1 MKFSSTRI
9 PRKVIPAFCARL
21 FARLLARHLAPL
33 LATLLATQSFGALA
47 DADNEVPSNND
58 AKIEEVLVLANHLPT
73 NANNIGSSISSIDTN
88 DFARQAHFDVSQLL
102 RTIPNMS
109 VNRAGSLGALTQ
121 VRIRGA
127 EANHTLVL
135 IDGVEVND
143 VGNGSEFNF
152 AHLAGADI
160 SRIEVLRGPQSARF
174 GADTIGGVIGIFTN
188 QAAEPGVKTHVNL
201 ESGSFKT
208 HYGSAGLSVAQ
219 PHGDNLWTG
228 QLNVSRMI
236 SDGYSASPLGNEND
250 GFEDSSARCSLG
262 YRWGDASLVKVTLSQ
277 TEIDAQG
284 DEQDFDFPSTATQG
298 LVIDA
303 DQNNAS
309 RQRFANLLLKTEYF
323 GWQQQLSM
331 SETKNRSRFFD
342 TGTLVSG
349 LNGERSKVDLQTSK
363 LVEVGDFT
371 HSLLIG
377 AQYEGREFENIYP
390 SISGADYAAKDRQ
403 QSLIGE
409 YVLQA
414 PSRSIA
420 LSFRADDN
428 QRFNNATTARVTF
441 SQNLPQNLRL
451 HSSWGQGIAN
461 PTFFELFGFTP
472 NSFTGN
478 PNLQPEEST
487 SWDLGLSGSLLSERV
502 GFDLTYFSADLTNEI
517 ETVFDMATFTSSP
530 ANQSGNSQRH
540 GWEMSM
546 DAAIN
551 EQLSVTAHWNFLHSR
566 DPDARVEV
574 RRPEKSGS
582 VSLHYASS
590 NDQGRVS
597 LQVLHNGK
605 NQDSEFIFST
615 TQDRVTLASYTLVN
629 LTASYDLKPNITL
642 YLRGENLLD
651 DDYQEVFGYQAPG
664 VGVYAGLKARF

>member
-1 MKFSSTRI
+1 MTNLTKTITGFCGFLFSTI
-9 PRKVIPAFCARL
+9 AFSAY
-21 FARLLARHLAPL
+21 AQHTNSS
-33 LATLLATQSFGALA
+33 ATV
-47 DADNEVPSNND
+47 EV
-58 AKIEEVLVLANHLPT
+58 IEEVLVLANHLPSNVKT
-73 NANNIGSSISSIDTN
+73 VGSSVSAIN
-88 DFARQAHFDVSQLL
+88 VGDFARQANFDVSQLL

-109 VNRAGSLGALTQ
+109 VNRAGPLGALTQ

-143 VGNGSEFNF
+143 VSNGSEFNF

-188 QAAEPGVKTHVNL
+188 QAKEPGVKTHVSL
-201 ESGSFKT
+201 ESGSFQT
-208 HYGSAGLSVAQ
+208 HYGSAGVSVAQ
-219 PHGDNLWTG
+219 SQGENLWAG

-236 SDGYSASPLGNEND
+236 SNGYSASAFGNEKD
-250 GFEDSSARCSLG
+250 GFEDSSVRGSLS
-262 YRWGDASLVKVTLSQ
+262 YQWGDASLFKVTLNQS
-277 TEIDAQG
+277 EIDAQG

-303 DQNNAS
+303 EQNNAS
-309 RQRFANLLLKTEYF
+309 KQRFANFLLQTEYF
-323 GWQQQLSM
+323 GWQQKLSI
-331 SETKNRSRFFD
+331 SENSNRSRFLD
-342 TGTLVSG
+342 TGTLISG
-349 LNGERSKVDLQTSK
+349 LNGERTKVDLQNSK
-363 LVEVGDFT
+363 IVQAGDLS
-371 HSLLIG
+371 HSWLIG
-377 AQYEGREFENIYP
+377 VQHEGREFENIYP
-390 SISGADYAAKDRQ
+390 TIGGANYAAKDRQ
-403 QSLIGE
+403 LGLVGD
-409 YVLQA
+409 YVLQT
-414 PSRSIA
+414 PNRSVA
-420 LSFRADDN
+420 LSVRNDNN
-428 QRFNNATTARVTF
+428 QRFDNATTVRVTL

-487 SWDLGLSGSLLSERV
+487 SWDLGLSGSLLDDQIS
-502 GFDLTYFSADLTNEI
+502 FDLTYFSADLTDEI
-517 ETVFDMATFTSSP
+517 ETVFDMTTFTSSP
-530 ANQSGNSQRH
+530 VNQTGSSQRH
-540 GWEMSM
+540 GWEMSL
-546 DAAIN
+546 DTAIG
-551 EQLSVTAHWNFLHSR
+551 EQLSLSAHWNFLHSR

-582 VSLHYASS
+582 ISLHYASS
-590 NDQGRVS
+590 NDLSRVS

-615 TQDRVTLASYTLVN
+615 AEDRVTLNSYTLVN
-629 LTASYDLKPNITL
+629 LTASYQLKPNVTL

-651 DDYQEVFGYQAPG
+651 DDYQQVFGYQAPG

>member
-1 MKFSSTRI
+1 MKFSSTRFS
-9 PRKVIPAFCARL
+9 RKSIPAFCAT
-21 FARLLARHLAPL
+21 LLS
-33 LATLLATQSFGALA
+33 TLLATQSFGALA
-47 DADNEVPSNND
+47 DAENEVPSSND

-73 NANNIGSSISSIDTN
+73 DANNIGSSISSIDTN
-88 DFARQAHFDVSQLL
+88 DFARQANFDVSQLL
-102 RTIPNMS
+102 RTVPNMS
-109 VNRAGSLGALTQ
+109 VNRAGPLGALTQ

-135 IDGVEVND
+135 IDGIEVND

-208 HYGSAGLSVAQ
+208 HYGSAGVSVAQ
-219 PHGDNLWTG
+219 PHGKNLWTG

-250 GFEDSSARCSLG
+250 GFEDSSARGSVG
-262 YRWGDASLVKVTLSQ
+262 YQWGDASLVKVTLSQ

-298 LVIDA
+298 LVTDA

-309 RQRFANLLLKTEYF
+309 KQRFANFLLKTEYF
-323 GWQQQLSM
+323 GWQQQLSI

-363 LVEVGDFT
+363 LVEVGDLT

-377 AQYEGREFENIYP
+377 AQYEGRKFENIYP
-390 SISGADYAAKDRQ
+390 SMTGANYAAKDRQ
-403 QSLIGE
+403 QSFIGE
-409 YVLQA
+409 YVLQTA
-414 PSRSIA
+414 SRSIA
-420 LSFRADDN
+420 LSVRADDN
-428 QRFNNATTARVTF
+428 QRFDNATTARVTF

-487 SWDLGLSGSLLSERV
+487 SWDLGLTGSLLSGRV

-517 ETVFDMATFTSSP
+517 ETVFDMTTFTSSP
-530 ANQSGNSQRH
+530 ANQTGNSQRH

-582 VSLHYASS
+582 VSLHYAST

-629 LTASYDLKPNITL
+629 LTASYDLKPNVTL

>member
-1 MKFSSTRI
+1 MNNPTKAIIGFCGFLFSTIAFSTY
-9 PRKVIPAFCARL
+9 AQNTNSS
-21 FARLLARHLAPL
+21 
-33 LATLLATQSFGALA
+33 ATM
-47 DADNEVPSNND
+47 EV
-58 AKIEEVLVLANHLPT
+58 IEEVLVLANHLPSNVKT
-73 NANNIGSSISSIDTN
+73 VGSSVSAIN
-88 DFARQAHFDVSQLL
+88 VGNFARQANFDVSQLL

-109 VNRAGSLGALTQ
+109 VNRAGPLGALTQ

-188 QAAEPGVKTHVNL
+188 QAKEPGVKTHVSL
-201 ESGSFKT
+201 ESGSFQT
-208 HYGSAGLSVAQ
+208 HYGSAGVSVAQ
-219 PHGDNLWTG
+219 SQGENLWAG
-228 QLNVSRMI
+228 QLNVSRII
-236 SDGYSASPLGNEND
+236 SDGYSASALGNEKD
-250 GFEDSSARCSLG
+250 GFEDSSVRGSLS
-262 YRWGDASLVKVTLSQ
+262 YQWGDASLFKVTLNQS
-277 TEIDAQG
+277 EIDAQG

-309 RQRFANLLLKTEYF
+309 KQRFANILLQTEYF
-323 GWQQQLSM
+323 GWQQQLSI
-331 SETKNRSRFFD
+331 SENSNRSRFFD
-342 TGTLVSG
+342 TGTLISG
-349 LNGERSKVDLQTSK
+349 LNGERTKVDLQNSK
-363 LVEVGDFT
+363 IVQAGDLT
-371 HSLLIG
+371 HSWLIG
-377 AQYEGREFENIYP
+377 VQHEGREFENIYP
-390 SISGADYAAKDRQ
+390 TIGGANYAAKDRQ
-403 QSLIGE
+403 LGLVGE
-409 YVLQA
+409 YVLQT
-414 PSRSIA
+414 PNRSVA
-420 LSFRADDN
+420 LSVRNDNN
-428 QRFNNATTARVTF
+428 QRFDNATTVRVTL

-487 SWDLGLSGSLLSERV
+487 SWDFGLSGSLLDDQIS
-502 GFDLTYFSADLTNEI
+502 FDLTYFSADLTDEI
-517 ETVFDMATFTSSP
+517 ETVFDMTTFTSSP
-530 ANQSGNSQRH
+530 VNQTGSSQRH
-540 GWEMSM
+540 GWEMSL
-546 DAAIN
+546 DTAIG
-551 EQLSVTAHWNFLHSR
+551 EQLSLSAHWNFLHSR
-566 DPDARVEV
+566 EPDARVEV

-582 VSLHYASS
+582 ISLHYESS
-590 NDQGRVS
+590 NDLSRVS

-615 TQDRVTLASYTLVN
+615 AEDRVTLSSYTLVN
-629 LTASYDLKPNITL
+629 LTASYQLKPNVTL

-651 DDYQEVFGYQAPG
+651 DDYQQVFGYQAPG

>member
-1 MKFSSTRI
+1 MNNPTKAIIGFCGFLFSTIAFSTY
-9 PRKVIPAFCARL
+9 AQNTNSS
-21 FARLLARHLAPL
+21 
-33 LATLLATQSFGALA
+33 ATM
-47 DADNEVPSNND
+47 EV
-58 AKIEEVLVLANHLPT
+58 IEEVLVLANHLPSNVKT
-73 NANNIGSSISSIDTN
+73 VGSSVSAIN
-88 DFARQAHFDVSQLL
+88 VGNFARQANFDVSQLL

-109 VNRAGSLGALTQ
+109 VNRAGPLGALTQ

-188 QAAEPGVKTHVNL
+188 QAKEPGVKTHVSL
-201 ESGSFKT
+201 ESGSFQT
-208 HYGSAGLSVAQ
+208 HYGSAGVSVAQ
-219 PHGDNLWTG
+219 SQGENLWAG
-228 QLNVSRMI
+228 QLNVSRII
-236 SDGYSASPLGNEND
+236 SDGYSASALGNEKD
-250 GFEDSSARCSLG
+250 GFEDSSVRGSLS
-262 YRWGDASLVKVTLSQ
+262 YQWGDASLFKVTLNQS
-277 TEIDAQG
+277 EIDAQG
-284 DEQDFDFPSTATQG
+284 DKQDFDFPSTATQG

-309 RQRFANLLLKTEYF
+309 KQRFANILLQTEYF
-323 GWQQQLSM
+323 GWQQQLSI
-331 SETKNRSRFFD
+331 SENSNRSRFFD
-342 TGTLVSG
+342 TGTLISG
-349 LNGERSKVDLQTSK
+349 LNGERTKVDLQNSK
-363 LVEVGDFT
+363 IVQAGDLT
-371 HSLLIG
+371 HSWLIG
-377 AQYEGREFENIYP
+377 VQHEGREFENIYP
-390 SISGADYAAKDRQ
+390 TIGGANYAAKDRQ
-403 QSLIGE
+403 LGLVGE
-409 YVLQA
+409 YVLQT
-414 PSRSIA
+414 PNRSVA
-420 LSFRADDN
+420 LSVRNDNN
-428 QRFNNATTARVTF
+428 QRFDNATTVRVTL

-487 SWDLGLSGSLLSERV
+487 SWDFGLSGSLLDDQIS
-502 GFDLTYFSADLTNEI
+502 FDLTYFSADLTDEI
-517 ETVFDMATFTSSP
+517 ETVFDMTTFTSSP
-530 ANQSGNSQRH
+530 VNQTGSSQRH
-540 GWEMSM
+540 GWEMSL
-546 DAAIN
+546 DTAIG
-551 EQLSVTAHWNFLHSR
+551 EQLSLSAHWNFLHSR
-566 DPDARVEV
+566 EPDARVEV

-582 VSLHYASS
+582 ISLHYASS
-590 NDQGRVS
+590 NDLSRVS

-615 TQDRVTLASYTLVN
+615 AEDRVTLSSYTLVN
-629 LTASYDLKPNITL
+629 LTASYQLKPNVTL

-651 DDYQEVFGYQAPG
+651 DDYQQVFGYRAPG

>member
-1 MKFSSTRI
+1 MKFSSTRF
-9 PRKVIPAFCARL
+9 PRKVIPTFCTRL
-21 FARLLARHLAPL
+21 FARLLAPL
-33 LATLLATQSFGALA
+33 LATLFATQSFGALA

-73 NANNIGSSISSIDTN
+73 NANNIGSSISSIDTA

-109 VNRAGSLGALTQ
+109 VNRAGPLGALTQ

-219 PHGDNLWTG
+219 PQGDNLWTG

-250 GFEDSSARCSLG
+250 GFEDSSARGSLG

-309 RQRFANLLLKTEYF
+309 KQRFANLLLKTEYF

-371 HSLLIG
+371 HSFLIG

-390 SISGADYAAKDRQ
+390 SISGANYAAKDRQ

-605 NQDSEFIFST
+605 NQDSEFIFRT

-664 VGVYAGLKARF
+664 VAVYAGLKARF

>member
-1 MKFSSTRI
+1 MNNPTKAIIGFCGFLFSTIAFSTY
-9 PRKVIPAFCARL
+9 AQNTNSS
-21 FARLLARHLAPL
+21 
-33 LATLLATQSFGALA
+33 ATM
-47 DADNEVPSNND
+47 EV
-58 AKIEEVLVLANHLPT
+58 IEEVLVLANHLPSNVKT
-73 NANNIGSSISSIDTN
+73 VGSSVSAIN
-88 DFARQAHFDVSQLL
+88 VGDFARQANFDVSQLL

-109 VNRAGSLGALTQ
+109 VNRAGPLGALTQ

-188 QAAEPGVKTHVNL
+188 QAKEPGVKTHVSL
-201 ESGSFKT
+201 ESGSFQT
-208 HYGSAGLSVAQ
+208 HYGSAGVSVAQ
-219 PHGDNLWTG
+219 SQGENLWAG
-228 QLNVSRMI
+228 QLNVSRII
-236 SDGYSASPLGNEND
+236 SDGYSASALGNEKD
-250 GFEDSSARCSLG
+250 GFEDSSVRGSLS
-262 YRWGDASLVKVTLSQ
+262 YQWGDASLFKVTLNQS
-277 TEIDAQG
+277 EIDAQG

-309 RQRFANLLLKTEYF
+309 KQRFANILLQTEYF
-323 GWQQQLSM
+323 GWQQQLSI
-331 SETKNRSRFFD
+331 SENSNRSRFFD
-342 TGTLVSG
+342 TGTLISG
-349 LNGERSKVDLQTSK
+349 LNGERTKVDLQNSK
-363 LVEVGDFT
+363 IVQAGDLT
-371 HSLLIG
+371 HSWLIG
-377 AQYEGREFENIYP
+377 VQHEGREFENIYP
-390 SISGADYAAKDRQ
+390 TIGGANYAAKDRQ
-403 QSLIGE
+403 LGLVGE
-409 YVLQA
+409 YVLQT
-414 PSRSIA
+414 PNRSVA
-420 LSFRADDN
+420 LSVRNDNN
-428 QRFNNATTARVTF
+428 QRFDNATTVRVTL

-487 SWDLGLSGSLLSERV
+487 SWDFGLSGSLLDDQIS
-502 GFDLTYFSADLTNEI
+502 FDLTYFSADLTDEI
-517 ETVFDMATFTSSP
+517 ETVFDMTTFTSSP
-530 ANQSGNSQRH
+530 VNQTGNSQRH
-540 GWEMSM
+540 GWEMSL
-546 DAAIN
+546 DSAIG
-551 EQLSVTAHWNFLHSR
+551 EQLSLSAHWNFLHSR
-566 DPDARVEV
+566 EPDARVEV

-582 VSLHYASS
+582 ISLHYASS
-590 NDQGRVS
+590 NDLSRVS

-615 TQDRVTLASYTLVN
+615 AEDRVTLSSYTLVN
-629 LTASYDLKPNITL
+629 LTASYQLKPNVTL

-651 DDYQEVFGYQAPG
+651 DDYQQVFGYQAPG

>member
-1 MKFSSTRI
+1 MKFSSTSI
-9 PRKVIPAFCARL
+9 SKHAASTICVA
-21 FARLLARHLAPL
+21 
-33 LATLLATQSFGALA
+33 LLATQSFGALA
-47 DADNEVPSNND
+47 DADNEVPNSND
-58 AKIEEVLVLANHLPT
+58 AKIEEMLVLANHLPT
-73 NANNIGSSISSIDTN
+73 NANNIGSSTSSINTS
-88 DFARQAHFDVSQLL
+88 DFARQATFDVSQLL

-109 VNRAGSLGALTQ
+109 VNRAGPLGALTQ

-188 QAAEPGVKTHVNL
+188 QATQPGIKTHVNL

-208 HYGSAGLSVAQ
+208 RYGSAGVSVAQ
-219 PHGDNLWTG
+219 PQGENLWTG

-236 SDGYSASPLGNEND
+236 SDGYSASTLGNEND
-250 GFEDSSARCSLG
+250 GFEDSSARGSLG
-262 YRWGDASLVKVTLSQ
+262 YKWGDASLVKVTLSQ

-284 DEQDFDFPSTATQG
+284 DEQDFNFPSTATQG

-303 DQNNAS
+303 DQNYAS
-309 RQRFANLLLKTEYF
+309 KQQFANLLLQTEYF
-323 GWQQQLSM
+323 GWQQQM
-331 SETKNRSRFFD
+331 NISESKNRSRFFD

-363 LVEVGDFT
+363 LVQVGDLT

-390 SISGADYAAKDRQ
+390 SIGGANYKAKDRQ
-403 QSLIGE
+403 QSLAGE
-409 YVLQA
+409 YVLQT
-414 PSRSIA
+414 PNRSIA
-420 LSFRADDN
+420 LSVRADDN
-428 QRFNNATTARVTF
+428 QRFDNATTSRVTL

-451 HSSWGQGIAN
+451 HSSWGQGIVN

-487 SWDLGLSGSLLSERV
+487 SWDFGLSGSLLSERV
-502 GFDLTYFSADLTNEI
+502 GFDITYFSADLTNEI
-517 ETVFDMATFTSSP
+517 ETVFDMTSFTSSP
-530 ANQSGNSQRH
+530 VNQTGNSQRH

-546 DAAIN
+546 DAGIN
-551 EQLSVTAHWNFLHSR
+551 EQLSLAAHWNFLHSR
-566 DPDARVEV
+566 DPDAREEV
-574 RRPEKSGS
+574 RRPEQSGS
-582 VSLHYASS
+582 VSLHYVTT
-590 NDQGRVS
+590 NDQGRIS

-605 NQDSEFIFST
+605 AQDSEFIYST
-615 TQDRVTLASYTLVN
+615 TQDRVTLAGYTLVN
-629 LTASYDLKPNITL
+629 LTASYDLKPNVTI

>member
-1 MKFSSTRI
+1 MKFSCTSI
-9 PRKVIPAFCARL
+9 PRNVISAVCAALL
-21 FARLLARHLAPL
+21 FTMP
-33 LATLLATQSFGALA
+33 FGVAA
-47 DADNEVPSNND
+47 AEEIVASKSND
-58 AKIEEVLVLANHLPT
+58 EKIEEVLVLANHLPS
-73 NANNIGSSISSIDTN
+73 NASNVGSSVSSINTN
-88 DFARQAHFDVSQLL
+88 DFARQANFDVSQLL
-102 RTIPNMS
+102 RTLPNMS
-109 VNRAGSLGALTQ
+109 VNRAGPLGALTQ

-160 SRIEVLRGPQSARF
+160 SRVEVLRGPQSARF

-188 QAAEPGVKTHVNL
+188 QATEPGVKTNVNV
-201 ESGSFKT
+201 ETGSFQT
-208 HYGSAGLSVAQ
+208 HYGSAGVSVAQ
-219 PHGDNLWTG
+219 PDGDNLWTG

-236 SDGYSASPLGNEND
+236 SDGYSVSTLGNEND
-250 GFEDSSARCSLG
+250 GFEDSSARGSLG
-262 YRWGDASLVKVTLSQ
+262 YRWGDASLVKATISQ

-309 RQRFANLLLKTEYF
+309 KQRFANLLLQTEYF
-323 GWQQQLSM
+323 GWQQQLSV
-331 SETKNRSRFFD
+331 SESKNRSRFFD
-342 TGTLVSG
+342 EGTLVSG

-363 LVEVGDFT
+363 LVQVGDLT

-390 SISGADYAAKDRQ
+390 SIGGANYAAKDRQ
-403 QSLIGE
+403 ESLIGE
-409 YVLQA
+409 YVLQT

-420 LSFRADDN
+420 LSVRADDN
-428 QRFNNATTARVTF
+428 QRFDNATTSRVTL

-487 SWDLGLSGSLLSERV
+487 SWDLGLSGSFWGERA

-517 ETVFDMATFTSSP
+517 ETVFDMTTFTSSP
-530 ANQSGNSQRH
+530 ANQAGDSQRH
-540 GWEMSM
+540 GWEMSI
-546 DAAIN
+546 DATIS
-551 EQLSVTAHWNFLHSR
+551 EQLSLAAHWNFLHSR
-566 DPDARVEV
+566 DPDARDEV

-582 VSLHYASS
+582 VSAHYKSI
-590 NDQGRVS
+590 NDKGRVS
-597 LQVLHNGK
+597 LHVLHNGK
-605 NQDSEFIFST
+605 NEDSEFIFST

-629 LTASYDLKPNITL
+629 LTASYDLKPNVTV

>member
-1 MKFSSTRI
+1 MKFSSTSI
-9 PRKVIPAFCARL
+9 SKHAASTICVA
-21 FARLLARHLAPL
+21 
-33 LATLLATQSFGALA
+33 LLATQSFGALA
-47 DADNEVPSNND
+47 DADNEVPNSND
-58 AKIEEVLVLANHLPT
+58 AKIEEMLVLANHLPT
-73 NANNIGSSISSIDTN
+73 NANNIGSSTSSINTS
-88 DFARQAHFDVSQLL
+88 DFARQATFDVSQLL

-109 VNRAGSLGALTQ
+109 VNRAGPLGALTQ

-188 QAAEPGVKTHVNL
+188 QATQPGIKTHVNL

-208 HYGSAGLSVAQ
+208 RYGSAGVSVAQ
-219 PHGDNLWTG
+219 PQGENLWTG

-236 SDGYSASPLGNEND
+236 SDGYSASTLGNEND
-250 GFEDSSARCSLG
+250 GFEDSSARGSLG
-262 YRWGDASLVKVTLSQ
+262 YQWGDASLVKVTLSQ

-284 DEQDFDFPSTATQG
+284 DEQDFNFPSTATQG

-303 DQNNAS
+303 DQNYAS
-309 RQRFANLLLKTEYF
+309 KQQFANLLLQTEYF
-323 GWQQQLSM
+323 GWQQQM
-331 SETKNRSRFFD
+331 NISESKNRSRFFD

-363 LVEVGDFT
+363 LVQVGDLT

-390 SISGADYAAKDRQ
+390 SIGGANYKAKDRQ
-403 QSLIGE
+403 QSLAGE
-409 YVLQA
+409 YVLQT
-414 PSRSIA
+414 PNRSIA
-420 LSFRADDN
+420 LSVRADDN
-428 QRFNNATTARVTF
+428 QRFDNATTSRVTL

-451 HSSWGQGIAN
+451 HSSWGQGIVN

-487 SWDLGLSGSLLSERV
+487 SWDFGLSGSLLSERV
-502 GFDLTYFSADLTNEI
+502 GFDITYFSADLTNEI
-517 ETVFDMATFTSSP
+517 ETVFDMTSFTSSP
-530 ANQSGNSQRH
+530 VNQTGNSQRH

-546 DAAIN
+546 DAGIN
-551 EQLSVTAHWNFLHSR
+551 EQLSLAAHWNFLHSR
-566 DPDARVEV
+566 DPDAREEV
-574 RRPEKSGS
+574 RRPEQSGS
-582 VSLHYASS
+582 VSLHYVTT
-590 NDQGRVS
+590 NDQGRIS

-605 NQDSEFIFST
+605 AQDSEFIYST
-615 TQDRVTLASYTLVN
+615 TQDRVTLAGYTLVN
-629 LTASYDLKPNITL
+629 LTASYDLKPNVTI

>member
-1 MKFSSTRI
+1 MTNLTKTITGFCGFLFSTI
-9 PRKVIPAFCARL
+9 AFSAY
-21 FARLLARHLAPL
+21 AQNTNSS
-33 LATLLATQSFGALA
+33 ATV
-47 DADNEVPSNND
+47 EV
-58 AKIEEVLVLANHLPT
+58 IEEVLVLANHLPSNVKT
-73 NANNIGSSISSIDTN
+73 VGSSVSAIN
-88 DFARQAHFDVSQLL
+88 VGDFARQANFDVSQLL

-109 VNRAGSLGALTQ
+109 VNRAGPLGALTQ

-188 QAAEPGVKTHVNL
+188 QAKEPGVKTHVSL
-201 ESGSFKT
+201 ESGSFQT
-208 HYGSAGLSVAQ
+208 HYGSAGVSVAQ
-219 PHGDNLWTG
+219 SQGENLWAG

-236 SDGYSASPLGNEND
+236 SNGYSASAFGNEKD
-250 GFEDSSARCSLG
+250 GFEDSSVRGSLS
-262 YRWGDASLVKVTLSQ
+262 YQWGDASLFKVTLNQS
-277 TEIDAQG
+277 EIDAQG

-303 DQNNAS
+303 EQNNAS
-309 RQRFANLLLKTEYF
+309 KQRFANFLLQTEYF
-323 GWQQQLSM
+323 GWQQKLSI
-331 SETKNRSRFFD
+331 SENSNRSRFLD
-342 TGTLVSG
+342 TGTLISG
-349 LNGERSKVDLQTSK
+349 LNGERTKVDLQNSK
-363 LVEVGDFT
+363 IVQAGDLS
-371 HSLLIG
+371 HSWLIG
-377 AQYEGREFENIYP
+377 VQHEGREFENIYP
-390 SISGADYAAKDRQ
+390 TIGGANYAAKDRQ
-403 QSLIGE
+403 LGLVGD
-409 YVLQA
+409 YVLQT
-414 PSRSIA
+414 PNRSVA
-420 LSFRADDN
+420 LSVRNDNN
-428 QRFNNATTARVTF
+428 QRFDNATTVRVTL

-487 SWDLGLSGSLLSERV
+487 SWDLGLSGSLLDDQIS
-502 GFDLTYFSADLTNEI
+502 FDLTYFSADLTDEI
-517 ETVFDMATFTSSP
+517 ETVFDMTTFTSSP
-530 ANQSGNSQRH
+530 VNQTGSSQRH
-540 GWEMSM
+540 GWEMSL
-546 DAAIN
+546 DTAIG
-551 EQLSVTAHWNFLHSR
+551 EQLSLSAHWNFLHSR

-582 VSLHYASS
+582 ISLHYASS
-590 NDQGRVS
+590 NDLSRVS

-615 TQDRVTLASYTLVN
+615 AEDRVTLNSYTLVN
-629 LTASYDLKPNITL
+629 LTASYQLKPNVTL

-651 DDYQEVFGYQAPG
+651 DDYQQVFGYQAPG

>member
-1 MKFSSTRI
+1 MNNPTKAIIGFCGFLFSTIAFSTY
-9 PRKVIPAFCARL
+9 AQNTNSS
-21 FARLLARHLAPL
+21 
-33 LATLLATQSFGALA
+33 ATM
-47 DADNEVPSNND
+47 EV
-58 AKIEEVLVLANHLPT
+58 IEEVLVLANHLPSNVKT
-73 NANNIGSSISSIDTN
+73 VGSSVSAIN
-88 DFARQAHFDVSQLL
+88 VGDFARQANFDVSQLL

-109 VNRAGSLGALTQ
+109 VNRAGPLGALTQ

-188 QAAEPGVKTHVNL
+188 QAKEPGVKTHVSL
-201 ESGSFKT
+201 ESGSFQT
-208 HYGSAGLSVAQ
+208 HYGSAGVSVAQ
-219 PHGDNLWTG
+219 SQGENLWAG
-228 QLNVSRMI
+228 QLNVSRII
-236 SDGYSASPLGNEND
+236 SDGYSASALGNEKD
-250 GFEDSSARCSLG
+250 GFEDSSVRGSLS
-262 YRWGDASLVKVTLSQ
+262 YQWGDASLFKVTLNQS
-277 TEIDAQG
+277 EIDAQG

-309 RQRFANLLLKTEYF
+309 KQRFANILLQTEYF
-323 GWQQQLSM
+323 GWQQQLSI
-331 SETKNRSRFFD
+331 SENSNRSRFFD
-342 TGTLVSG
+342 TGTLISG
-349 LNGERSKVDLQTSK
+349 LNGERTKVDLQNSK
-363 LVEVGDFT
+363 IVQAGDLT
-371 HSLLIG
+371 HSWLIG
-377 AQYEGREFENIYP
+377 VQHEGREFENIYP
-390 SISGADYAAKDRQ
+390 TIGGANYAAKDRQ
-403 QSLIGE
+403 LGLVGE
-409 YVLQA
+409 YVLQT
-414 PSRSIA
+414 PNRSVA
-420 LSFRADDN
+420 LSVRNDNN
-428 QRFNNATTARVTF
+428 QRFDNATTVRVTL

-487 SWDLGLSGSLLSERV
+487 SWDFGLSGSLLDDQIS
-502 GFDLTYFSADLTNEI
+502 FDLTYFSADLTDEI
-517 ETVFDMATFTSSP
+517 ETVFDMTTFTSSP
-530 ANQSGNSQRH
+530 VNQTGSSQRH
-540 GWEMSM
+540 GWEMSL
-546 DAAIN
+546 DTAIG
-551 EQLSVTAHWNFLHSR
+551 EQLSLSAHWNFLHSR
-566 DPDARVEV
+566 EPDARVEV

-582 VSLHYASS
+582 ISLHYASS
-590 NDQGRVS
+590 NDLSRVS

-615 TQDRVTLASYTLVN
+615 AEDRVTLSSYTLVN
-629 LTASYDLKPNITL
+629 LTASYQLKPNVTL

-651 DDYQEVFGYQAPG
+651 DDYQQVFGYQAPG

>member
-1 MKFSSTRI
+1 MKFSSTRFS
-9 PRKVIPAFCARL
+9 RKSIPAFCAT
-21 FARLLARHLAPL
+21 LLS
-33 LATLLATQSFGALA
+33 TLLATQSFGALA
-47 DADNEVPSNND
+47 DAENEVPSSND

-73 NANNIGSSISSIDTN
+73 DANNIGSSISSIDTN
-88 DFARQAHFDVSQLL
+88 DFARQANFDVSQLL
-102 RTIPNMS
+102 RTVPNMS
-109 VNRAGSLGALTQ
+109 VNRAGPLGALTQ

-135 IDGVEVND
+135 IDGIEVND

-208 HYGSAGLSVAQ
+208 HYGSAGVSVAQ
-219 PHGDNLWTG
+219 PHGKNLWTG

-250 GFEDSSARCSLG
+250 GFEDSSARGSVG
-262 YRWGDASLVKVTLSQ
+262 YQWGDASLVKVTLSQ

-309 RQRFANLLLKTEYF
+309 KQRFANFLLKTEYF
-323 GWQQQLSM
+323 GWQQQLSI

-363 LVEVGDFT
+363 LVEVGDLT

-377 AQYEGREFENIYP
+377 AQYEGRKFENIYP
-390 SISGADYAAKDRQ
+390 SITGANYAAKDRQ
-403 QSLIGE
+403 QSFIGE
-409 YVLQA
+409 YVLQTA
-414 PSRSIA
+414 SRSIA
-420 LSFRADDN
+420 LSVRADDN
-428 QRFNNATTARVTF
+428 QRFDNATTARVTF

-487 SWDLGLSGSLLSERV
+487 SWDLGLTGSLLSGRV

-517 ETVFDMATFTSSP
+517 ETVFDMTTFTSSP
-530 ANQSGNSQRH
+530 ANQTGNSQRH

-582 VSLHYASS
+582 VSLHYAST

-629 LTASYDLKPNITL
+629 LSASYDLKPNVTL

>member
-1 MKFSSTRI
+1 MNNPTKAIIGFCGFLFSTIAFSTY
-9 PRKVIPAFCARL
+9 AQNTNSS
-21 FARLLARHLAPL
+21 
-33 LATLLATQSFGALA
+33 ATM
-47 DADNEVPSNND
+47 EV
-58 AKIEEVLVLANHLPT
+58 IEEVLVLANHLPSNVKT
-73 NANNIGSSISSIDTN
+73 VGSSVSTIN
-88 DFARQAHFDVSQLL
+88 VGDFARQANFDVSQLL

-109 VNRAGSLGALTQ
+109 VNRAGPLGALTQ

-188 QAAEPGVKTHVNL
+188 QAKEPGVKTHVSL
-201 ESGSFKT
+201 ESGSFQT
-208 HYGSAGLSVAQ
+208 HYGSAGVSVAQ
-219 PHGDNLWTG
+219 SQGENLWAG
-228 QLNVSRMI
+228 QLNVSRII
-236 SDGYSASPLGNEND
+236 SDGYSASALGNEKD
-250 GFEDSSARCSLG
+250 GFEDSSVRGSLS
-262 YRWGDASLVKVTLSQ
+262 YQWGDASLFKVTLNQS
-277 TEIDAQG
+277 EIDAQG

-309 RQRFANLLLKTEYF
+309 KQRFANILLQTEYF
-323 GWQQQLSM
+323 GWQQQLSI
-331 SETKNRSRFFD
+331 SENSNRSRFFD
-342 TGTLVSG
+342 TGTLISG
-349 LNGERSKVDLQTSK
+349 LNGERTKVDLQNSK
-363 LVEVGDFT
+363 IVQAGDLT
-371 HSLLIG
+371 HSWLIG
-377 AQYEGREFENIYP
+377 VQHEGREFENIYP
-390 SISGADYAAKDRQ
+390 TIGGANYAAKDRQ
-403 QSLIGE
+403 LGLVGE
-409 YVLQA
+409 YVLQT
-414 PSRSIA
+414 PNRSVA
-420 LSFRADDN
+420 LSVRNDNN
-428 QRFNNATTARVTF
+428 QRFDNATTVRVTL

-487 SWDLGLSGSLLSERV
+487 SWDFGLSGSLLDDQIS
-502 GFDLTYFSADLTNEI
+502 FDLTYFSADLTDEI
-517 ETVFDMATFTSSP
+517 ETVFDMTTFTSSP
-530 ANQSGNSQRH
+530 VNQTGSSQRH
-540 GWEMSM
+540 GWEMSL
-546 DAAIN
+546 DTAVG
-551 EQLSVTAHWNFLHSR
+551 EQLSLSAHWNFLHSR
-566 DPDARVEV
+566 EPDARVEV

-582 VSLHYASS
+582 ISLHYASS
-590 NDQGRVS
+590 NDLSRVS

-615 TQDRVTLASYTLVN
+615 AEDRVTLSSYTLVN
-629 LTASYDLKPNITL
+629 LTASYQLKPNVTL

-651 DDYQEVFGYQAPG
+651 DDYQQVFGYQAPG

>member
-1 MKFSSTRI
+1 MNNLTKAIIGFCGFLFSTI
-9 PRKVIPAFCARL
+9 AFSAY
-21 FARLLARHLAPL
+21 AQNTNSS
-33 LATLLATQSFGALA
+33 ATV
-47 DADNEVPSNND
+47 EV
-58 AKIEEVLVLANHLPT
+58 IEEVLVLANHLPSNVKT
-73 NANNIGSSISSIDTN
+73 VGSSVSAIN
-88 DFARQAHFDVSQLL
+88 VGDFARQANFDVSQLL

-109 VNRAGSLGALTQ
+109 VNRAGPLGALTQ

-188 QAAEPGVKTHVNL
+188 QAKEPGVKTHVSL
-201 ESGSFKT
+201 ESGSFQT
-208 HYGSAGLSVAQ
+208 HYGSAGVSVAQ
-219 PHGDNLWTG
+219 PHGENLWVG

-236 SDGYSASPLGNEND
+236 SDGYSASALGNEKD
-250 GFEDSSARCSLG
+250 GFEDSSVGGSLS
-262 YRWGDASLVKVTLSQ
+262 YRWGDASLFKVTLNQS
-277 TEIDAQG
+277 EIDAQG

-309 RQRFANLLLKTEYF
+309 KQRFANILLQTEYF
-323 GWQQQLSM
+323 GWQQQLSI
-331 SETKNRSRFFD
+331 SENSNRSRFFN
-342 TGTLVSG
+342 TGTLISG
-349 LNGERSKVDLQTSK
+349 LNGERTKVDLQNSK
-363 LVEVGDFT
+363 IVQAGDLT
-371 HSLLIG
+371 HSWLIG
-377 AQYEGREFENIYP
+377 VQHEGRKFENIYP
-390 SISGADYAAKDRQ
+390 TIGGANYTAKDRQ
-403 QSLIGE
+403 LGLVGE
-409 YVLQA
+409 YVLQT
-414 PSRSIA
+414 PNRSIA
-420 LSFRADDN
+420 LSVRNDNN
-428 QRFNNATTARVTF
+428 QRFDNATTVRVTL

-487 SWDLGLSGSLLSERV
+487 SWDLGLSGSLLDDQIS
-502 GFDLTYFSADLTNEI
+502 FDLTYFSADLTDEI
-517 ETVFDMATFTSSP
+517 ETVFDMTTFTSSP
-530 ANQSGNSQRH
+530 VNQTGSSQRH
-540 GWEMSM
+540 GWEMSL
-546 DAAIN
+546 DTAIG
-551 EQLSVTAHWNFLHSR
+551 EQLSLSAHWNFLHSR

-582 VSLHYASS
+582 ISLHYASS
-590 NDQGRVS
+590 NDLSRVS

-615 TQDRVTLASYTLVN
+615 AEDRVTLNSYTLVN
-629 LTASYDLKPNITL
+629 LTASYQLKPNVTL

-651 DDYQEVFGYQAPG
+651 DDYQQVFGYQAPG

>member
-1 MKFSSTRI
+1 MNNPTKAIIGFCGFLFSTIAFSTY
-9 PRKVIPAFCARL
+9 AQNTNSS
-21 FARLLARHLAPL
+21 
-33 LATLLATQSFGALA
+33 ATM
-47 DADNEVPSNND
+47 EV
-58 AKIEEVLVLANHLPT
+58 IEEVLVLANHLPSNVKT
-73 NANNIGSSISSIDTN
+73 VGSSVSAIN
-88 DFARQAHFDVSQLL
+88 VGNFARQANFDVSQLL

-109 VNRAGSLGALTQ
+109 VNRAGPLGALTQ

-188 QAAEPGVKTHVNL
+188 QAKEPGVKTHVSL
-201 ESGSFKT
+201 ESGSFQT
-208 HYGSAGLSVAQ
+208 HYGSAGVSVAQ
-219 PHGDNLWTG
+219 SQGENLWAG
-228 QLNVSRMI
+228 QLNVSRII
-236 SDGYSASPLGNEND
+236 SDGYSASALGNEKD
-250 GFEDSSARCSLG
+250 GFEDSSVRGSLS
-262 YRWGDASLVKVTLSQ
+262 YQWGDASLFKVTLNQS
-277 TEIDAQG
+277 EIDAQG

-309 RQRFANLLLKTEYF
+309 KQRFANILLQTEYF
-323 GWQQQLSM
+323 GWQQQLSI
-331 SETKNRSRFFD
+331 SENSNRSRFFD
-342 TGTLVSG
+342 TGTLISG
-349 LNGERSKVDLQTSK
+349 LNGERTKVDLQNSK
-363 LVEVGDFT
+363 IVQAGDLT
-371 HSLLIG
+371 HSWLIG
-377 AQYEGREFENIYP
+377 VQHEGREFENIYP
-390 SISGADYAAKDRQ
+390 TIGGANYAAKDRQ
-403 QSLIGE
+403 LGLVGE
-409 YVLQA
+409 YVLQT
-414 PSRSIA
+414 PNRSVA
-420 LSFRADDN
+420 LSVRNDNN
-428 QRFNNATTARVTF
+428 QRFDNATTVRVTL

-487 SWDLGLSGSLLSERV
+487 SWDFGLSGSLLDDQIS
-502 GFDLTYFSADLTNEI
+502 FDLTYFSADLTDEI
-517 ETVFDMATFTSSP
+517 ETVFDMTTFTSSP
-530 ANQSGNSQRH
+530 VNQTGSSQRH
-540 GWEMSM
+540 GWEMSL
-546 DAAIN
+546 DTAIG
-551 EQLSVTAHWNFLHSR
+551 EQLSLSAHWNFLHSR
-566 DPDARVEV
+566 EPDARVEV

-582 VSLHYASS
+582 ISLHYASS
-590 NDQGRVS
+590 NDLSRVS

-615 TQDRVTLASYTLVN
+615 AEDRVTLSSYTLVN
-629 LTASYDLKPNITL
+629 LTASYQLKPNVTL

-651 DDYQEVFGYQAPG
+651 DDYQQVFGYQAPG

>member
-1 MKFSSTRI
+1 MKFSSTSI
-9 PRKVIPAFCARL
+9 SKHAASTICVA
-21 FARLLARHLAPL
+21 
-33 LATLLATQSFGALA
+33 LLATQSFGALA
-47 DADNEVPSNND
+47 DADNEVPNSND
-58 AKIEEVLVLANHLPT
+58 AEIEEMLVLANHLPT
-73 NANNIGSSISSIDTN
+73 NANNIGSSTSSINTS
-88 DFARQAHFDVSQLL
+88 DFARQATFDVGQLL

-109 VNRAGSLGALTQ
+109 VNRAGPLGALTQ

-188 QAAEPGVKTHVNL
+188 QATQPGIKTHVNL

-208 HYGSAGLSVAQ
+208 RYGNAGVSVAQ
-219 PHGDNLWTG
+219 PQGENLWTG

-236 SDGYSASPLGNEND
+236 SDGYSASTLGNEND
-250 GFEDSSARCSLG
+250 GFEDSSARGSLG
-262 YRWGDASLVKVTLSQ
+262 YQWGDASLVKVTLSQ

-284 DEQDFDFPSTATQG
+284 DEQDFNFPSTATQG

-303 DQNNAS
+303 DQNYAS
-309 RQRFANLLLKTEYF
+309 KQQFANLLLQTEYF
-323 GWQQQLSM
+323 GWQQQM
-331 SETKNRSRFFD
+331 NISESKNRSRFFD

-363 LVEVGDFT
+363 LVQVGDLT

-390 SISGADYAAKDRQ
+390 SIGGANYKAKDRQ
-403 QSLIGE
+403 QSLAGE
-409 YVLQA
+409 YVLQT
-414 PSRSIA
+414 PNRSIA
-420 LSFRADDN
+420 LSVRADDN
-428 QRFNNATTARVTF
+428 QRFDNATTSRVTL

-451 HSSWGQGIAN
+451 HSSWGQGIVN

-487 SWDLGLSGSLLSERV
+487 SWDFGLSGSLLSERV
-502 GFDLTYFSADLTNEI
+502 GFDITYFSADLTNEI
-517 ETVFDMATFTSSP
+517 ETVFDMTSFTSSP
-530 ANQSGNSQRH
+530 VNQTGSSQRH

-546 DAAIN
+546 DAEIN
-551 EQLSVTAHWNFLHSR
+551 EQLSLAAHWNFLHSR
-566 DPDARVEV
+566 DPDAREEV
-574 RRPEKSGS
+574 RRPEQSGS
-582 VSLHYASS
+582 VSLHYVTA
-590 NDQGRVS
+590 NDQGRIS

-605 NQDSEFIFST
+605 AQDSEFIYST
-615 TQDRVTLASYTLVN
+615 TQDRVTLAGYTLVN
-629 LTASYDLKPNITL
+629 LTASYDLKPNVTI

>member
-1 MKFSSTRI
+1 MNNPTKAIIGFCGFLFSTIAFSTY
-9 PRKVIPAFCARL
+9 AQNTDSS
-21 FARLLARHLAPL
+21 
-33 LATLLATQSFGALA
+33 ATM
-47 DADNEVPSNND
+47 EV
-58 AKIEEVLVLANHLPT
+58 IEEVLVLANHLPSNVKT
-73 NANNIGSSISSIDTN
+73 VGSSVSAIN
-88 DFARQAHFDVSQLL
+88 VGDFARQANFDVSQLL

-109 VNRAGSLGALTQ
+109 VNRAGPLGALTQ

-188 QAAEPGVKTHVNL
+188 QAKEPGVKTHVSL
-201 ESGSFKT
+201 ESGSFQT
-208 HYGSAGLSVAQ
+208 HYGSAGVSVAQ
-219 PHGDNLWTG
+219 SQGENLWAG
-228 QLNVSRMI
+228 QLNVSRII
-236 SDGYSASPLGNEND
+236 SDGYSASALGNEKD
-250 GFEDSSARCSLG
+250 GFEDSSVRGSLS
-262 YRWGDASLVKVTLSQ
+262 YQWGDASLFKVTLNQS
-277 TEIDAQG
+277 EIDAQG

-309 RQRFANLLLKTEYF
+309 KQRFANILLQTEYF
-323 GWQQQLSM
+323 GWQQQLSI
-331 SETKNRSRFFD
+331 SENSNRSRFFD
-342 TGTLVSG
+342 TGTLISG
-349 LNGERSKVDLQTSK
+349 LNGERTKVDLQNSK
-363 LVEVGDFT
+363 IVQAGDLT
-371 HSLLIG
+371 HSWLIG
-377 AQYEGREFENIYP
+377 VQHEGREFENIYP
-390 SISGADYAAKDRQ
+390 TIGGANYAAKDRQ
-403 QSLIGE
+403 LGLVGE
-409 YVLQA
+409 YVLQT
-414 PSRSIA
+414 PNRSVA
-420 LSFRADDN
+420 LSVRNDNN
-428 QRFNNATTARVTF
+428 QRFDNATTVRVTL

-487 SWDLGLSGSLLSERV
+487 SWDFGLSGSLLDDQIS
-502 GFDLTYFSADLTNEI
+502 FDLTYFSADLTDEI
-517 ETVFDMATFTSSP
+517 ETVFDMTTFTSSP
-530 ANQSGNSQRH
+530 VNQTGSSQRH
-540 GWEMSM
+540 GWEMSL
-546 DAAIN
+546 DTAIG
-551 EQLSVTAHWNFLHSR
+551 EQLSLSAHWNFLHSR
-566 DPDARVEV
+566 EPDARVEV

-582 VSLHYASS
+582 ISLHYASS
-590 NDQGRVS
+590 NDLSRVS

-615 TQDRVTLASYTLVN
+615 AEDRVTLSSYTLVN
-629 LTASYDLKPNITL
+629 LTASYQLKPNVTL

-651 DDYQEVFGYQAPG
+651 DDYQQVFGYQAPG

>member
-1 MKFSSTRI
+1 MKFSSTSI
-9 PRKVIPAFCARL
+9 SKHAASTICVA
-21 FARLLARHLAPL
+21 
-33 LATLLATQSFGALA
+33 LLATQSFGALA
-47 DADNEVPSNND
+47 DADNEVPNSND
-58 AKIEEVLVLANHLPT
+58 AKIEEMLVLANHLPT
-73 NANNIGSSISSIDTN
+73 NANNIGSSTSSINTS
-88 DFARQAHFDVSQLL
+88 DFARQATFDVSQLL

-109 VNRAGSLGALTQ
+109 VNRAGPLGALTQ

-188 QAAEPGVKTHVNL
+188 QATQPGIKTHVNL

-208 HYGSAGLSVAQ
+208 RYGSAGVSVAQ
-219 PHGDNLWTG
+219 PQGENLWTG

-236 SDGYSASPLGNEND
+236 SDGYSASTLGNEND
-250 GFEDSSARCSLG
+250 GFEDSSARGSLG
-262 YRWGDASLVKVTLSQ
+262 YRWGDASLVKATLSQ

-284 DEQDFDFPSTATQG
+284 DEQDFNFPSTATQG

-303 DQNNAS
+303 DQNYAS
-309 RQRFANLLLKTEYF
+309 KQQFANLLLQTEYF
-323 GWQQQLSM
+323 GWQQQM
-331 SETKNRSRFFD
+331 NISESKNRSRFFD

-363 LVEVGDFT
+363 LVQVGDLT

-390 SISGADYAAKDRQ
+390 SIGGANYKAKDRQ
-403 QSLIGE
+403 QSLAGE
-409 YVLQA
+409 YVLQT
-414 PSRSIA
+414 PNRSIA
-420 LSFRADDN
+420 LSVRADDN
-428 QRFNNATTARVTF
+428 QRFDNATTSRVTL

-451 HSSWGQGIAN
+451 HSSWGQGIVN

-487 SWDLGLSGSLLSERV
+487 SWDFGLSGSLLSERV
-502 GFDLTYFSADLTNEI
+502 GFDITYFSADLTNEI
-517 ETVFDMATFTSSP
+517 ETVFDMTSFTSSP
-530 ANQSGNSQRH
+530 VNQTGNSQRH

-546 DAAIN
+546 DAGIN
-551 EQLSVTAHWNFLHSR
+551 EQLSLAAHWNFLHSR
-566 DPDARVEV
+566 DPDAREEV
-574 RRPEKSGS
+574 RRPEQSGS
-582 VSLHYASS
+582 VSLHYVTT
-590 NDQGRVS
+590 NDQGRIS

-605 NQDSEFIFST
+605 AQDSEFIYST
-615 TQDRVTLASYTLVN
+615 TQDRVTLAGYTLVN
-629 LTASYDLKPNITL
+629 LTASYDLKPNVTI

>member
-1 MKFSSTRI
+1 MNNPTKAIIGFCGFLFSTIAFSTY
-9 PRKVIPAFCARL
+9 AQNTNSS
-21 FARLLARHLAPL
+21 
-33 LATLLATQSFGALA
+33 ATM
-47 DADNEVPSNND
+47 EV
-58 AKIEEVLVLANHLPT
+58 IEEVLVLANHLPSNVKT
-73 NANNIGSSISSIDTN
+73 VGSSVSAIN
-88 DFARQAHFDVSQLL
+88 VGDFARQANFDVSQLL

-109 VNRAGSLGALTQ
+109 VNRAGPLGALTQ

-188 QAAEPGVKTHVNL
+188 QAKEPGVKTHVSL
-201 ESGSFKT
+201 ESGSFQT
-208 HYGSAGLSVAQ
+208 HYGSAGVSVAQ
-219 PHGDNLWTG
+219 SQGENLWAG
-228 QLNVSRMI
+228 QLNVSRII
-236 SDGYSASPLGNEND
+236 SDGYSASALGNEKD
-250 GFEDSSARCSLG
+250 GFEDSSVRGSLS
-262 YRWGDASLVKVTLSQ
+262 YQWGDASLFKVTLNQS
-277 TEIDAQG
+277 EIDAQG

-309 RQRFANLLLKTEYF
+309 KQRFANILLQTEYF
-323 GWQQQLSM
+323 GWQQQLSI
-331 SETKNRSRFFD
+331 SENSNRSRFFD
-342 TGTLVSG
+342 TGTLISG
-349 LNGERSKVDLQTSK
+349 LNGERTKVDLQNSK
-363 LVEVGDFT
+363 IVQAGDLT
-371 HSLLIG
+371 HSWLIG
-377 AQYEGREFENIYP
+377 VQHEGREFENIYP
-390 SISGADYAAKDRQ
+390 TIGGANYAAKDRQ
-403 QSLIGE
+403 LGLVGE
-409 YVLQA
+409 YVLQT
-414 PSRSIA
+414 PNRSVA
-420 LSFRADDN
+420 VSVRNDNN
-428 QRFNNATTARVTF
+428 QRFDNATTVRVTL

-487 SWDLGLSGSLLSERV
+487 SWDFGLSGSLLDDQIS
-502 GFDLTYFSADLTNEI
+502 FDLTYFSADLTDEI
-517 ETVFDMATFTSSP
+517 ETVFDMTTFTSSP
-530 ANQSGNSQRH
+530 VNQTGSSQRH
-540 GWEMSM
+540 GWEMSL
-546 DAAIN
+546 DTAIG
-551 EQLSVTAHWNFLHSR
+551 EQLSLSAHWNFLHSR
-566 DPDARVEV
+566 EPDARVEV

-582 VSLHYASS
+582 ISLHYASS
-590 NDQGRVS
+590 NDLSRVS

-615 TQDRVTLASYTLVN
+615 AEDRVTLSSYTLVN
-629 LTASYDLKPNITL
+629 LTASYQLKPNVTL

-651 DDYQEVFGYQAPG
+651 DDYQQVFGYQAPG

>member
-1 MKFSSTRI
+1 MKFRCTSITTNSITA
-9 PRKVIPAFCARL
+9 VCTALVAF
-21 FARLLARHLAPL
+21 
-33 LATLLATQSFGALA
+33 TSFGALA
-47 DADNEVPSNND
+47 NEGSVASNSSD
-58 AKIEEVLVLANHLPT
+58 TKIEEVLVLANHLPS
-73 NANNIGSSISSIDTN
+73 NASNVGSSVSSINTD
-88 DFARQAHFDVSQLL
+88 DFARQANFDVSQLL

-109 VNRAGSLGALTQ
+109 VNRTGPLGALTQ

-135 IDGVEVND
+135 IDGIEVND

-188 QAAEPGVKTHVNL
+188 QAAKPGVKTHVNL

-208 HYGSAGLSVAQ
+208 RYGSAGITASQ

-236 SDGYSASPLGNEND
+236 SDGYSASQLGNEKD
-250 GFEDSSARCSLG
+250 GFEDSSARGSLS
-262 YRWGDASLVKVTLSQ
+262 YRWGDSSLVRLTLSQ
-277 TEIDAQG
+277 TEIDAEG

-298 LVIDA
+298 LLIDA

-309 RQRFANLLLKTEYF
+309 KQQFANILLQSEYF
-323 GWQQQLSM
+323 GWQQQLSI
-331 SETKNRSRFFD
+331 SENKNRSRFYD
-342 TGTLVSG
+342 TGTLISG
-349 LNGERSKVDLQTSK
+349 LDGERSKVDLQNSK
-363 LVEVGDFT
+363 LIQVGDLT
-371 HSLLIG
+371 HSLLVG
-377 AQYEGREFENIYP
+377 LQYEGREFENIYP
-390 SISGADYAAKDRQ
+390 TIGGANYEAKDRQ
-403 QSLIGE
+403 RGLVGE
-409 YVLQA
+409 YVMQT

-420 LSFRADDN
+420 LSVRNDNN
-428 QRFNNATTARVTF
+428 QRFDNATTTRVTL

-487 SWDLGLSGSLLSERV
+487 SWDLGLSGSLLNEQI

-517 ETVFDMATFTSSP
+517 ETVFDMTTFTSSP
-530 ANQSGNSQRH
+530 ANQTGNSQRH

-546 DAAIN
+546 DAAIS
-551 EQLSVTAHWNFLHSR
+551 EQLSLAAHWNFLHSR

-582 VSLHYASS
+582 VSLHYATT
-590 NDQGRVS
+590 NDLGRVS

-615 TQDRVTLASYTLVN
+615 AQDRVTLASYTLVN
-629 LTASYDLKPNITL
+629 LTASYDLKPNVTV

-664 VGVYAGLKARF
+664 IGVYAGLKARF

>member
-1 MKFSSTRI
+1 MKFSSTSI
-9 PRKVIPAFCARL
+9 SKHAASTICVA
-21 FARLLARHLAPL
+21 
-33 LATLLATQSFGALA
+33 LLATQSFGALA
-47 DADNEVPSNND
+47 DADNEVPNSND
-58 AKIEEVLVLANHLPT
+58 AKIEEMLVLANHLPT
-73 NANNIGSSISSIDTN
+73 NANNIGSSTSSINTS
-88 DFARQAHFDVSQLL
+88 DFARQATFDVSQLL

-109 VNRAGSLGALTQ
+109 VNRAGPLGALTQ

-188 QAAEPGVKTHVNL
+188 QATQPGVKTHVNL

-208 HYGSAGLSVAQ
+208 RYGSAGVSVAQ
-219 PHGDNLWTG
+219 PQGENLWTG

-236 SDGYSASPLGNEND
+236 SDGYSASTLGNEND
-250 GFEDSSARCSLG
+250 GFEDSSARGSLG
-262 YRWGDASLVKVTLSQ
+262 YQWGDASLVKVTLSQ

-284 DEQDFDFPSTATQG
+284 DEQDFNFPSTATQG

-303 DQNNAS
+303 DQNYAS
-309 RQRFANLLLKTEYF
+309 KQQFANLLLQTEYF
-323 GWQQQLSM
+323 GWQQQM
-331 SETKNRSRFFD
+331 NISESKNRSRFFD

-363 LVEVGDFT
+363 LVQVGDLT

-390 SISGADYAAKDRQ
+390 SIGGANYKAKDRQ
-403 QSLIGE
+403 QSLAGE
-409 YVLQA
+409 YVLQT
-414 PSRSIA
+414 PNRSIA
-420 LSFRADDN
+420 LSVRADDN
-428 QRFNNATTARVTF
+428 QRFDNATTSRVTL

-451 HSSWGQGIAN
+451 HSSWGQGIVN

-487 SWDLGLSGSLLSERV
+487 SWDFGLSGSLLSERV
-502 GFDLTYFSADLTNEI
+502 GFDITYFSADLTNEI
-517 ETVFDMATFTSSP
+517 ETVFDMTSFTSSP
-530 ANQSGNSQRH
+530 VNQTGNSQRH

-546 DAAIN
+546 DAGIN
-551 EQLSVTAHWNFLHSR
+551 EQLSLAAHWNFLHSR
-566 DPDARVEV
+566 DPDAREEV
-574 RRPEKSGS
+574 RRPEQSGS
-582 VSLHYASS
+582 VSLHYVTT
-590 NDQGRVS
+590 NDQGRIS

-605 NQDSEFIFST
+605 AQDSEFIYST
-615 TQDRVTLASYTLVN
+615 TQDRVTLAGYTLVN
-629 LTASYDLKPNITL
+629 LTASYDLKPNVTI

>member
-1 MKFSSTRI
+1 MKFSSTRF
-9 PRKVIPAFCARL
+9 PRKVIPAFCAT
-21 FARLLARHLAPL
+21 LLS
-33 LATLLATQSFGALA
+33 TLLATQSFGALA
-47 DADNEVPSNND
+47 DAENEVPSSND

-73 NANNIGSSISSIDTN
+73 DANNIGSSISSIDTN
-88 DFARQAHFDVSQLL
+88 DFARQANFDVSQLL
-102 RTIPNMS
+102 RTVPNMS
-109 VNRAGSLGALTQ
+109 VNRAGPLGALTQ

-135 IDGVEVND
+135 IDGIEVND

-208 HYGSAGLSVAQ
+208 HYGSAGVSVAQ
-219 PHGDNLWTG
+219 PHGKNLWTG

-250 GFEDSSARCSLG
+250 GFEDSSARGSVG
-262 YRWGDASLVKVTLSQ
+262 YQWGDTSLVKVTLSQ

-309 RQRFANLLLKTEYF
+309 KQRFANFLLKTEYF
-323 GWQQQLSM
+323 GWQQQLSI

-363 LVEVGDFT
+363 LVEVGDLT

-377 AQYEGREFENIYP
+377 AQYEGRKFENIYP
-390 SISGADYAAKDRQ
+390 SITGANYAAKDRQ
-403 QSLIGE
+403 QSFIGE
-409 YVLQA
+409 YVLQTA
-414 PSRSIA
+414 SRSIA
-420 LSFRADDN
+420 LSVRADDN
-428 QRFNNATTARVTF
+428 QRFDNATTARVTF

-487 SWDLGLSGSLLSERV
+487 SWDLGLTGSLLSGRV

-517 ETVFDMATFTSSP
+517 ETVFDMTTFTSSP
-530 ANQSGNSQRH
+530 ANQTGNSQRH

-582 VSLHYASS
+582 VSLHYAST

-629 LTASYDLKPNITL
+629 LTASYDLKPNVTL

>member
-1 MKFSSTRI
+1 M
-9 PRKVIPAFCARL
+9 
-21 FARLLARHLAPL
+21 
-33 LATLLATQSFGALA
+33 
-47 DADNEVPSNND
+47 EV
-58 AKIEEVLVLANHLPT
+58 IEEVLVLANHLPSNVKT
-73 NANNIGSSISSIDTN
+73 VGSSVSAIN
-88 DFARQAHFDVSQLL
+88 VGDFARQANFDVSQLL

-109 VNRAGSLGALTQ
+109 VNRAGPLGALTQ

-188 QAAEPGVKTHVNL
+188 QAKEPGVKTHVSL
-201 ESGSFKT
+201 ESGSFQT
-208 HYGSAGLSVAQ
+208 HYGSAGVSVAQ
-219 PHGDNLWTG
+219 SQGENLWAG
-228 QLNVSRMI
+228 QLNVSRII
-236 SDGYSASPLGNEND
+236 SDGYSASALGNEKD
-250 GFEDSSARCSLG
+250 GFEDSSVRGSLS
-262 YRWGDASLVKVTLSQ
+262 YQWGDASLFKVTLNQS
-277 TEIDAQG
+277 EIDAQG

-309 RQRFANLLLKTEYF
+309 KQRFANILLQTEYF
-323 GWQQQLSM
+323 GWQQQLSI
-331 SETKNRSRFFD
+331 SENSNRSRFFD
-342 TGTLVSG
+342 TGTLISG
-349 LNGERSKVDLQTSK
+349 LNGERTKVDLQNSK
-363 LVEVGDFT
+363 IVQAGDLT
-371 HSLLIG
+371 HSWLIG
-377 AQYEGREFENIYP
+377 VQHEGREFENIYP
-390 SISGADYAAKDRQ
+390 TIGGANYAAKDRQ
-403 QSLIGE
+403 LGLVGE
-409 YVLQA
+409 YVLQT
-414 PSRSIA
+414 PNRSVA
-420 LSFRADDN
+420 LSVRNDNN
-428 QRFNNATTARVTF
+428 QRFDNATTVRVTL

-487 SWDLGLSGSLLSERV
+487 SWDFGLSGSLLDDQIS
-502 GFDLTYFSADLTNEI
+502 FDLTYFSANLTDEI
-517 ETVFDMATFTSSP
+517 ETVFDMTTFTSSP
-530 ANQSGNSQRH
+530 VNQTGSSQRH
-540 GWEMSM
+540 GWEMSL
-546 DAAIN
+546 DTAIG
-551 EQLSVTAHWNFLHSR
+551 EQLSLSAHWNFLHSR
-566 DPDARVEV
+566 EPDARVEV

-582 VSLHYASS
+582 ISLHYASS
-590 NDQGRVS
+590 NDLSRVS

-615 TQDRVTLASYTLVN
+615 AEDRVTLSSYTLVN
-629 LTASYDLKPNITL
+629 LTASYQLKPNVTL

-651 DDYQEVFGYQAPG
+651 DDYQQVFGYQAPG

>member
-1 MKFSSTRI
+1 
-9 PRKVIPAFCARL
+9 
-21 FARLLARHLAPL
+21 
-33 LATLLATQSFGALA
+33 
-47 DADNEVPSNND
+47 
-58 AKIEEVLVLANHLPT
+58 
-73 NANNIGSSISSIDTN
+73 
-88 DFARQAHFDVSQLL
+88 
-102 RTIPNMS
+102 
-109 VNRAGSLGALTQ
+109 
-121 VRIRGA
+121 
-127 EANHTLVL
+127 
-135 IDGVEVND
+135 
-143 VGNGSEFNF
+143 
-152 AHLAGADI
+152 
-160 SRIEVLRGPQSARF
+160 SAR
-174 GADTIGGVIGIFTN
+174 
-188 QAAEPGVKTHVNL
+188 
-201 ESGSFKT
+201 GS
-208 HYGSAGLSVAQ
+208 V
-219 PHGDNLWTG
+219 
-228 QLNVSRMI
+228 
-236 SDGYSASPLGNEND
+236 GYQ
-250 GFEDSSARCSLG
+250 
-262 YRWGDASLVKVTLSQ
+262 WGDASLVKVTLSQ

-309 RQRFANLLLKTEYF
+309 KQRFANFLLKTEHF
-323 GWQQQLSM
+323 GWQQQLSI

-363 LVEVGDFT
+363 LVEVGDLT

-390 SISGADYAAKDRQ
+390 SISGANYAAKDRQ

-409 YVLQA
+409 YVLQT

-420 LSFRADDN
+420 LSVRADDN
-428 QRFNNATTARVTF
+428 QRFDNATTARVTF

-530 ANQSGNSQRH
+530 ANQTGNSQRH

-582 VSLHYASS
+582 VSLHYTST

-597 LQVLHNGK
+597 LQVLHNGR

-629 LTASYDLKPNITL
+629 LTASYDVKPNVTL

>member
-1 MKFSSTRI
+1 MNNPTKAIIGFCGFLFSTIAFSTY
-9 PRKVIPAFCARL
+9 AQNTNSS
-21 FARLLARHLAPL
+21 
-33 LATLLATQSFGALA
+33 ATM
-47 DADNEVPSNND
+47 EV
-58 AKIEEVLVLANHLPT
+58 IEEVLVLANHLPSNVKT
-73 NANNIGSSISSIDTN
+73 VGSSVSAIN
-88 DFARQAHFDVSQLL
+88 VGDFARQANFDVSQLL

-109 VNRAGSLGALTQ
+109 VNRAGPLGALTQ

-188 QAAEPGVKTHVNL
+188 QAKEPGVKTHVSL
-201 ESGSFKT
+201 ESGSFQT
-208 HYGSAGLSVAQ
+208 HYGSAGVSVAQ
-219 PHGDNLWTG
+219 SQGENLWAG
-228 QLNVSRMI
+228 QLNVSRII
-236 SDGYSASPLGNEND
+236 SDGYSASALGNEKD
-250 GFEDSSARCSLG
+250 GFEDSSVRGSLS
-262 YRWGDASLVKVTLSQ
+262 YQWGDASLFKVTLNQS
-277 TEIDAQG
+277 EIDAQG

-309 RQRFANLLLKTEYF
+309 KQRFANILLQTEYF
-323 GWQQQLSM
+323 GWQQQLSI
-331 SETKNRSRFFD
+331 SENSNRSRFFD
-342 TGTLVSG
+342 TGTLISG
-349 LNGERSKVDLQTSK
+349 LNGERTKVDLQNSK
-363 LVEVGDFT
+363 IVQAGDLT
-371 HSLLIG
+371 HSWLIG
-377 AQYEGREFENIYP
+377 VQHEGREFENIYP
-390 SISGADYAAKDRQ
+390 TIGGANYAAKDRQ
-403 QSLIGE
+403 LGLVGE
-409 YVLQA
+409 YVLQT
-414 PSRSIA
+414 PNRSVA
-420 LSFRADDN
+420 LSVRNDNN
-428 QRFNNATTARVTF
+428 QRFDNATTVRVTL

-487 SWDLGLSGSLLSERV
+487 SWDFGLSGSLLDDQIS
-502 GFDLTYFSADLTNEI
+502 FDLTYFSADLTDEI
-517 ETVFDMATFTSSP
+517 ETVFDMTTFTSSP
-530 ANQSGNSQRH
+530 VNQTGSSQRH
-540 GWEMSM
+540 GWEMSL
-546 DAAIN
+546 DTAIS
-551 EQLSVTAHWNFLHSR
+551 EQLSLSAHWNFLHSR
-566 DPDARVEV
+566 EPDARVEV

-582 VSLHYASS
+582 ISLHYASS
-590 NDQGRVS
+590 NDLSRVS

-615 TQDRVTLASYTLVN
+615 AEDRVTLSSYTLVN
-629 LTASYDLKPNITL
+629 LTASYQLKPNVTL

-651 DDYQEVFGYQAPG
+651 DDYQQVFGYQAPE

>member
-1 MKFSSTRI
+1 MNLSSTRA
-9 PRKVIPAFCARL
+9 PRTVISTFCAIPFSALL
-21 FARLLARHLAPL
+21 FTV
-33 LATLLATQSFGALA
+33 LATLSLGALA
-47 DADNEVPSNND
+47 DADNEVPNSNG
-58 AKIEEVLVLANHLPT
+58 AKIEEVLVLANHLPS
-73 NANNIGSSISSIDTN
+73 NASNVGSSASSINTA
-88 DFARQAHFDVSQLL
+88 DFARQANFDVSQLL

-109 VNRAGSLGALTQ
+109 VNRAGPLGALTQ
-121 VRIRGA
+121 IRIRGA

-135 IDGVEVND
+135 IDGIEVND

-188 QAAEPGVKTHVNL
+188 QAAEPGIKTHVNL

-208 HYGSAGLSVAQ
+208 HYGSAGIAVAQ
-219 PHGDNLWTG
+219 PQGDNLWTG
-228 QLNVSRMI
+228 QLNISRMI

-250 GFEDSSARCSLG
+250 GFEDSSARGSLG
-262 YRWGDASLVKVTLSQ
+262 YQWGDASLVKVTLSQ

-309 RQRFANLLLKTEYF
+309 KQRFANFLLKTEYF

-363 LVEVGDFT
+363 LVEVGDLT

-390 SISGADYAAKDRQ
+390 SITSANYAAKDRQ

-409 YVLQA
+409 YVLQT

-420 LSFRADDN
+420 LSVRADDN
-428 QRFNNATTARVTF
+428 QRFDNATTARVTF
-441 SQNLPQNLRL
+441 SQNLPQNLRV

-478 PNLQPEEST
+478 PSLQPEEST
-487 SWDLGLSGSLLSERV
+487 SWDFGLAGSLLGQRV

-530 ANQSGNSQRH
+530 ANQTGNSQRH

-546 DAAIN
+546 DAVIS

-574 RRPEKSGS
+574 RRPEQSGS
-582 VSLHYASS
+582 VSLHYAST

-629 LTASYDLKPNITL
+629 LTASYDLKPNVTV

>member
-1 MKFSSTRI
+1 MKFSSTRFS
-9 PRKVIPAFCARL
+9 RKSIPAFCAT
-21 FARLLARHLAPL
+21 LLS
-33 LATLLATQSFGALA
+33 TLLATQSFGALA
-47 DADNEVPSNND
+47 DAENEVPSSND

-73 NANNIGSSISSIDTN
+73 DANNIGSSISSIDTN
-88 DFARQAHFDVSQLL
+88 DFARQANFDVSQLL
-102 RTIPNMS
+102 RTVPNMS
-109 VNRAGSLGALTQ
+109 VNRAGPLGALTQ

-135 IDGVEVND
+135 IDGIEVND

-208 HYGSAGLSVAQ
+208 HYGSAGVSVAQ
-219 PHGDNLWTG
+219 PHGKNLWTG

-250 GFEDSSARCSLG
+250 GFEDSSARGSVG
-262 YRWGDASLVKVTLSQ
+262 YQWGDASLVKVTLSQ

-309 RQRFANLLLKTEYF
+309 KQRFANFLLKTEYF
-323 GWQQQLSM
+323 GWQQQLSI

-363 LVEVGDFT
+363 LVEVGDLT

-377 AQYEGREFENIYP
+377 AQYEGRKFENIYP
-390 SISGADYAAKDRQ
+390 SITGANYAAKDRQ
-403 QSLIGE
+403 QSFIGE
-409 YVLQA
+409 YVLQTA
-414 PSRSIA
+414 SRSIA
-420 LSFRADDN
+420 LSVRADDN
-428 QRFNNATTARVTF
+428 QRFDNATTARVTF

-487 SWDLGLSGSLLSERV
+487 SWDLGLTGSLLSGRV

-517 ETVFDMATFTSSP
+517 ETVFDMTTFTSSP
-530 ANQSGNSQRH
+530 ANQTGNSQRH

-582 VSLHYASS
+582 VSLHYAST

-597 LQVLHNGK
+597 LQVLYNGK

-629 LTASYDLKPNITL
+629 LTASYDLKPNVTL

>member
-1 MKFSSTRI
+1 MNNPTKAIIGFCGFLFSTIAFSTY
-9 PRKVIPAFCARL
+9 AQNTNSS
-21 FARLLARHLAPL
+21 
-33 LATLLATQSFGALA
+33 ATM
-47 DADNEVPSNND
+47 EV
-58 AKIEEVLVLANHLPT
+58 IEEVLVLANHLPSNVKT
-73 NANNIGSSISSIDTN
+73 VGSSVSAIN
-88 DFARQAHFDVSQLL
+88 VGDFARQANFDVSQLL

-109 VNRAGSLGALTQ
+109 VNRAGPLGALTQ

-188 QAAEPGVKTHVNL
+188 QAKEPGVKTHVSL
-201 ESGSFKT
+201 ESGSFQT
-208 HYGSAGLSVAQ
+208 HYGSAGVSVAQ
-219 PHGDNLWTG
+219 SQGENLWAG
-228 QLNVSRMI
+228 QLNVSRII
-236 SDGYSASPLGNEND
+236 SDGYSASALGNEKD
-250 GFEDSSARCSLG
+250 GFEDSSVRGSLS
-262 YRWGDASLVKVTLSQ
+262 YQWGDASLFKVTLNQS
-277 TEIDAQG
+277 EIDAQG

-309 RQRFANLLLKTEYF
+309 KQRFANILLQTEYF
-323 GWQQQLSM
+323 GWQQQLSI
-331 SETKNRSRFFD
+331 SENSNRSRFFD
-342 TGTLVSG
+342 TGTLISG
-349 LNGERSKVDLQTSK
+349 LNGERTKVDLQNSK
-363 LVEVGDFT
+363 IVQAGDLT
-371 HSLLIG
+371 HSWLIG
-377 AQYEGREFENIYP
+377 AQHEGREFENIYP
-390 SISGADYAAKDRQ
+390 TIGGANYAAKDR
-403 QSLIGE
+403 LLGLVGE
-409 YVLQA
+409 YVLQT
-414 PSRSIA
+414 PNRSVA
-420 LSFRADDN
+420 LSVRNDNN
-428 QRFNNATTARVTF
+428 QRFDNATTVRVTL

-487 SWDLGLSGSLLSERV
+487 SWDLGLSGNLLDDQIR
-502 GFDLTYFSADLTNEI
+502 FDLTYFSADLTDEI
-517 ETVFDMATFTSSP
+517 KTVFDMTTFTSSP
-530 ANQSGNSQRH
+530 VNQTGSSQRH
-540 GWEMSM
+540 GWEMSL
-546 DAAIN
+546 DTAIG
-551 EQLSVTAHWNFLHSR
+551 EQLSLSAHWNFLHSR
-566 DPDARVEV
+566 EPDARVEV

-582 VSLHYASS
+582 ISLHYASI
-590 NDQGRVS
+590 NDLSRVS

-615 TQDRVTLASYTLVN
+615 AEDRVTLSSYTLVN
-629 LTASYDLKPNITL
+629 LTASYQVKPNVSL

-651 DDYQEVFGYQAPG
+651 DDYQQVFGYQAPG

>member
-1 MKFSSTRI
+1 M
-9 PRKVIPAFCARL
+9 
-21 FARLLARHLAPL
+21 
-33 LATLLATQSFGALA
+33 
-47 DADNEVPSNND
+47 EV
-58 AKIEEVLVLANHLPT
+58 IEEVLVLANHLPSNVKT
-73 NANNIGSSISSIDTN
+73 VGSSVSAIN
-88 DFARQAHFDVSQLL
+88 VGNFARQANFDVSQLL

-109 VNRAGSLGALTQ
+109 VNRAGPLGALTQ

-188 QAAEPGVKTHVNL
+188 QAKEPGVKTHVSL
-201 ESGSFKT
+201 ESGSFQT
-208 HYGSAGLSVAQ
+208 HYGSAGVSVAQ
-219 PHGDNLWTG
+219 SQGENLWAG
-228 QLNVSRMI
+228 QLNVSRII
-236 SDGYSASPLGNEND
+236 SDGYSASALGNEKD
-250 GFEDSSARCSLG
+250 GFEDSSVRGSLS
-262 YRWGDASLVKVTLSQ
+262 YQWGDASLFKVTLNQS
-277 TEIDAQG
+277 EIDAQG

-309 RQRFANLLLKTEYF
+309 KQRFANILLQTEYF
-323 GWQQQLSM
+323 GWQQQLSI
-331 SETKNRSRFFD
+331 SENSNRSRFFD
-342 TGTLVSG
+342 TGTLISG
-349 LNGERSKVDLQTSK
+349 LNGERTKVDLQNSK
-363 LVEVGDFT
+363 IVQAGDLT
-371 HSLLIG
+371 HSWLIG
-377 AQYEGREFENIYP
+377 VQHEGREFENIYP
-390 SISGADYAAKDRQ
+390 TIGGANYAAKDRQ
-403 QSLIGE
+403 LGLVGE
-409 YVLQA
+409 YVLQT
-414 PSRSIA
+414 PNRSVA
-420 LSFRADDN
+420 LSVRNDNN
-428 QRFNNATTARVTF
+428 QRFDNATTVRVTL

-487 SWDLGLSGSLLSERV
+487 SWDFGLSGSLLDDQIS
-502 GFDLTYFSADLTNEI
+502 FDLTYFSADLTDEI
-517 ETVFDMATFTSSP
+517 ETVFDMTTFTSSP
-530 ANQSGNSQRH
+530 VNQTGSSQRH
-540 GWEMSM
+540 GWEMSL
-546 DAAIN
+546 DTAIG
-551 EQLSVTAHWNFLHSR
+551 EQLSLSAHWNFLHSR
-566 DPDARVEV
+566 EPDARVEV

-582 VSLHYASS
+582 ISLHYASS
-590 NDQGRVS
+590 NDLSRVS

-615 TQDRVTLASYTLVN
+615 AEDRVTLSSYTLVN
-629 LTASYDLKPNITL
+629 LTASYQLKPNVTL

-651 DDYQEVFGYQAPG
+651 DDYQQVFGYQAPG

>member
-1 MKFSSTRI
+1 M
-9 PRKVIPAFCARL
+9 
-21 FARLLARHLAPL
+21 
-33 LATLLATQSFGALA
+33 
-47 DADNEVPSNND
+47 EV
-58 AKIEEVLVLANHLPT
+58 IEEVLVLANHLPSNVKT
-73 NANNIGSSISSIDTN
+73 VGSSVSAIN
-88 DFARQAHFDVSQLL
+88 VGNFARQANFDVSQLL

-109 VNRAGSLGALTQ
+109 VNRAGPLGALTQ

-188 QAAEPGVKTHVNL
+188 QAKEPGVKTHVSL
-201 ESGSFKT
+201 ESGSFQT
-208 HYGSAGLSVAQ
+208 HYGSAGVSVAQ
-219 PHGDNLWTG
+219 SQGENLWAG
-228 QLNVSRMI
+228 QLNVSRII
-236 SDGYSASPLGNEND
+236 SDGYSASALGNEKD
-250 GFEDSSARCSLG
+250 GFEDSSVRGSLS
-262 YRWGDASLVKVTLSQ
+262 YQWGDASLFKVTLNQS
-277 TEIDAQG
+277 EIDAQG
-284 DEQDFDFPSTATQG
+284 DKQDFDFPSTATQG

-309 RQRFANLLLKTEYF
+309 KQRFANILLQTEYF
-323 GWQQQLSM
+323 GWQQQLSI
-331 SETKNRSRFFD
+331 SENSNRSRFFD
-342 TGTLVSG
+342 TGTLISG
-349 LNGERSKVDLQTSK
+349 LNGERTKVDLQNSK
-363 LVEVGDFT
+363 IVQAGDLT
-371 HSLLIG
+371 HSWLIG
-377 AQYEGREFENIYP
+377 VQHEGREFENIYP
-390 SISGADYAAKDRQ
+390 TIGGANYAAKDRQ
-403 QSLIGE
+403 LGLVGE
-409 YVLQA
+409 YVLQT
-414 PSRSIA
+414 PNRSVA
-420 LSFRADDN
+420 LSVRNDNN
-428 QRFNNATTARVTF
+428 QRFDNATTVRVTL

-487 SWDLGLSGSLLSERV
+487 SWDFGLSGSLLDDQIS
-502 GFDLTYFSADLTNEI
+502 FDLTYFSADLTDEI
-517 ETVFDMATFTSSP
+517 ETVFDMTTFTSSP
-530 ANQSGNSQRH
+530 VNQTGSSQRH
-540 GWEMSM
+540 GWEMSL
-546 DAAIN
+546 DTAIG
-551 EQLSVTAHWNFLHSR
+551 EQLSLSAHWNFLHSR
-566 DPDARVEV
+566 EPDARVEV

-582 VSLHYASS
+582 ISLHYASS
-590 NDQGRVS
+590 NDLSRVS

-615 TQDRVTLASYTLVN
+615 AEDRVTLSSYTLVN
-629 LTASYDLKPNITL
+629 LTASYQLKPNVTL

-651 DDYQEVFGYQAPG
+651 DDYQQVFGYRAPG

>member
-1 MKFSSTRI
+1 MNNPTKAIIGFCGFLFSTIAFSTY
-9 PRKVIPAFCARL
+9 AQNTNSS
-21 FARLLARHLAPL
+21 
-33 LATLLATQSFGALA
+33 ATM
-47 DADNEVPSNND
+47 EV
-58 AKIEEVLVLANHLPT
+58 IEEVLVLANHLPSNVKT
-73 NANNIGSSISSIDTN
+73 VGSSVSAIN
-88 DFARQAHFDVSQLL
+88 VGDFARQANFDVSQLL
-102 RTIPNMS
+102 RTIPNTS
-109 VNRAGSLGALTQ
+109 VNRAGPLGALTQ

-188 QAAEPGVKTHVNL
+188 QAKEPGVKTHVSL
-201 ESGSFKT
+201 ESGSFQT
-208 HYGSAGLSVAQ
+208 HYGSAGVSVAQ
-219 PHGDNLWTG
+219 SQGENLWAG
-228 QLNVSRMI
+228 QLNVSRII
-236 SDGYSASPLGNEND
+236 SDGYSASALGNEKD
-250 GFEDSSARCSLG
+250 GFEDSSVRGSLS
-262 YRWGDASLVKVTLSQ
+262 YQWGDASLFKVTLNQS
-277 TEIDAQG
+277 EIDAQG

-309 RQRFANLLLKTEYF
+309 KQRFANILLQTEYF
-323 GWQQQLSM
+323 GWQQQLSI
-331 SETKNRSRFFD
+331 SENSNRSRFFD
-342 TGTLVSG
+342 TGTLSSG
-349 LNGERSKVDLQTSK
+349 LNGERTKVDLQNSK
-363 LVEVGDFT
+363 IVQAGDLT
-371 HSLLIG
+371 HSWLIG
-377 AQYEGREFENIYP
+377 VQHEGREFENIYP
-390 SISGADYAAKDRQ
+390 TIGGANYAAKDRQ
-403 QSLIGE
+403 LGLVGE
-409 YVLQA
+409 YVLQT
-414 PSRSIA
+414 PNRSVA
-420 LSFRADDN
+420 LSVRNDNN
-428 QRFNNATTARVTF
+428 QRFDNATTVRVTL

-487 SWDLGLSGSLLSERV
+487 SWDFGLSGSLLDDQIS
-502 GFDLTYFSADLTNEI
+502 FDLTYFSADLTDEI
-517 ETVFDMATFTSSP
+517 ETVFDMTTFTSSP
-530 ANQSGNSQRH
+530 VNQTGSSQRH
-540 GWEMSM
+540 GWEMSL
-546 DAAIN
+546 DTAIG
-551 EQLSVTAHWNFLHSR
+551 EQLSLSAHWNFLHSR
-566 DPDARVEV
+566 EPDARVEV

-582 VSLHYASS
+582 ISLHYASS
-590 NDQGRVS
+590 NDLSRVS

-615 TQDRVTLASYTLVN
+615 AEDRVTLSSYTLVN
-629 LTASYDLKPNITL
+629 LTASYQLKPNVTL

-651 DDYQEVFGYQAPG
+651 DDYQQVFGYQAPG

>member
-1 MKFSSTRI
+1 M
-9 PRKVIPAFCARL
+9 
-21 FARLLARHLAPL
+21 
-33 LATLLATQSFGALA
+33 
-47 DADNEVPSNND
+47 EV
-58 AKIEEVLVLANHLPT
+58 IEEVLVLANHLPSNVKT
-73 NANNIGSSISSIDTN
+73 VGSSVSAIN
-88 DFARQAHFDVSQLL
+88 VGNFARQANFDVSQLL

-109 VNRAGSLGALTQ
+109 VNRAGPLGALTQ

-188 QAAEPGVKTHVNL
+188 QAKEPGVKTHVSL
-201 ESGSFKT
+201 ESGSFQT
-208 HYGSAGLSVAQ
+208 HYGSAGVSVAQ
-219 PHGDNLWTG
+219 SQGENLWAG
-228 QLNVSRMI
+228 QLNVSRII
-236 SDGYSASPLGNEND
+236 SDGYSASALGNEKD
-250 GFEDSSARCSLG
+250 GFEDSSVRGSLS
-262 YRWGDASLVKVTLSQ
+262 YQWGDASLFKVTLNQS
-277 TEIDAQG
+277 EIDAQG
-284 DEQDFDFPSTATQG
+284 DKQDFDFPSTATQG

-309 RQRFANLLLKTEYF
+309 KQRFANILLQTEYF
-323 GWQQQLSM
+323 GWQQQLSI
-331 SETKNRSRFFD
+331 SENSNRSRFFD
-342 TGTLVSG
+342 TGTLISG
-349 LNGERSKVDLQTSK
+349 LNGERTKVDLQNSK
-363 LVEVGDFT
+363 IVQAGDLT
-371 HSLLIG
+371 HSWLIG
-377 AQYEGREFENIYP
+377 VQHEGREFENIYP
-390 SISGADYAAKDRQ
+390 TIGGANYAAKDRQ
-403 QSLIGE
+403 LGLVGE
-409 YVLQA
+409 YVLQT
-414 PSRSIA
+414 PNRSVA
-420 LSFRADDN
+420 LSVRNDNN
-428 QRFNNATTARVTF
+428 QRFDNATTVRVTL

-487 SWDLGLSGSLLSERV
+487 SWDFGLSGSLLDDQIS
-502 GFDLTYFSADLTNEI
+502 FDLTYFSADLTDEI
-517 ETVFDMATFTSSP
+517 ETVFDMTTFTSSP
-530 ANQSGNSQRH
+530 VNQTGSSQRH
-540 GWEMSM
+540 GWEMSL
-546 DAAIN
+546 DTAIG
-551 EQLSVTAHWNFLHSR
+551 EQLSLSAHWNFLHSR
-566 DPDARVEV
+566 EPDARVEV

-582 VSLHYASS
+582 ISLHYASS
-590 NDQGRVS
+590 NDLSRVS

-615 TQDRVTLASYTLVN
+615 AEDRVTLSSYTLVN
-629 LTASYDLKPNITL
+629 LTASYQLKPNVTL

-651 DDYQEVFGYQAPG
+651 DDYQQVFGYQAPG

>member
-1 MKFSSTRI
+1 MKFSSTRFS
-9 PRKVIPAFCARL
+9 RKSIPAFCAT
-21 FARLLARHLAPL
+21 LLS
-33 LATLLATQSFGALA
+33 TLLATQSFGALA
-47 DADNEVPSNND
+47 DAENEVPSSND

-73 NANNIGSSISSIDTN
+73 DANNIGSSISSIDTN
-88 DFARQAHFDVSQLL
+88 DFARQANFDVSQLL
-102 RTIPNMS
+102 RTVPNMS
-109 VNRAGSLGALTQ
+109 VNRAGPLGALTQ

-135 IDGVEVND
+135 IDGIEVND

-208 HYGSAGLSVAQ
+208 HYGSAGVSVAQ
-219 PHGDNLWTG
+219 PHGKNLWTG

-250 GFEDSSARCSLG
+250 GFEDSSARGSVG
-262 YRWGDASLVKVTLSQ
+262 YQWGDASLVKVTLSQ

-309 RQRFANLLLKTEYF
+309 KQRFANFLLKTEYF
-323 GWQQQLSM
+323 GWQQQLSI

-363 LVEVGDFT
+363 LVEVGDLT

-377 AQYEGREFENIYP
+377 AQYEGRKFENIYP
-390 SISGADYAAKDRQ
+390 SITGANYAAKDRQ
-403 QSLIGE
+403 QSFIGE
-409 YVLQA
+409 YVLQTA
-414 PSRSIA
+414 SRSIA
-420 LSFRADDN
+420 LSVRADDN
-428 QRFNNATTARVTF
+428 QRFDNATTARVTF

-487 SWDLGLSGSLLSERV
+487 SWDLGLTGSLLSGRV

-517 ETVFDMATFTSSP
+517 ETVFDMTTFTSSP
-530 ANQSGNSQRH
+530 ANQTGNSQRH

-582 VSLHYASS
+582 VSLHYAST

-615 TQDRVTLASYTLVN
+615 TQDRITLASYTLVN
-629 LTASYDLKPNITL
+629 LTASYDLKPNVTL

>member
-1 MKFSSTRI
+1 MKFSSTSI
-9 PRKVIPAFCARL
+9 SKHAASTVCVA
-21 FARLLARHLAPL
+21 LL
-33 LATLLATQSFGALA
+33 TTQSFGALA
-47 DADNEVPSNND
+47 DADNEVPNSND
-58 AKIEEVLVLANHLPT
+58 SKIEEMLVLANHLPT
-73 NANNIGSSISSIDTN
+73 NANNIGSSTSSINTS
-88 DFARQAHFDVSQLL
+88 DFARQATFDVSQLL

-109 VNRAGSLGALTQ
+109 VNRAGPLGALTQ

-188 QAAEPGVKTHVNL
+188 QATQPGIKTHVNL

-208 HYGSAGLSVAQ
+208 RYGSAGVSVAQ
-219 PHGDNLWTG
+219 PQGENLWTG

-236 SDGYSASPLGNEND
+236 SDGYSASTLGNEND
-250 GFEDSSARCSLG
+250 GFEDSSARSSLG
-262 YRWGDASLVKVTLSQ
+262 YRWGDANLVKVTLSQ

-284 DEQDFDFPSTATQG
+284 DEQDFNFPSTATQG

-303 DQNNAS
+303 DQNYAS
-309 RQRFANLLLKTEYF
+309 KQQFANLLLQTEYF
-323 GWQQQLSM
+323 GWQQQM
-331 SETKNRSRFFD
+331 NISESKNRSRFFD
-342 TGTLVSG
+342 TGALVSG

-363 LVEVGDFT
+363 LVQVGDLT

-390 SISGADYAAKDRQ
+390 SIGGANYKAKDRQ
-403 QSLIGE
+403 QSLAGE
-409 YVLQA
+409 YVLQT
-414 PSRSIA
+414 PNRSIA
-420 LSFRADDN
+420 LSVRADDN
-428 QRFNNATTARVTF
+428 QRFDNATTSRVTL

-451 HSSWGQGIAN
+451 HSSWGQGIVN

-487 SWDLGLSGSLLSERV
+487 SWDFGLSGSLLSERV
-502 GFDLTYFSADLTNEI
+502 GFDITYFSADLTNEI
-517 ETVFDMATFTSSP
+517 ETVFDMTSFTSSP
-530 ANQSGNSQRH
+530 VNQTGNSQRH

-546 DAAIN
+546 DAGIN
-551 EQLSVTAHWNFLHSR
+551 EQLSLAAHWNFLHSR
-566 DPDARVEV
+566 DPDAREEV
-574 RRPEKSGS
+574 RRPEQSGS
-582 VSLHYASS
+582 VSLHYVTT
-590 NDQGRVS
+590 NDQGRIS

-605 NQDSEFIFST
+605 AQDSEFIYST
-615 TQDRVTLASYTLVN
+615 TQDRVTLAGYTLVN
-629 LTASYDLKPNITL
+629 LTASYDLKPNVTI

>member
-1 MKFSSTRI
+1 MNNPTKAIIGFCGFLFSTIAFSTY
-9 PRKVIPAFCARL
+9 AQNTNSS
-21 FARLLARHLAPL
+21 
-33 LATLLATQSFGALA
+33 ATM
-47 DADNEVPSNND
+47 EV
-58 AKIEEVLVLANHLPT
+58 IEEVLVLANHLPSNVKT
-73 NANNIGSSISSIDTN
+73 VGSSVSAIN
-88 DFARQAHFDVSQLL
+88 VGDFARQANFDVSQLL

-109 VNRAGSLGALTQ
+109 VNRAGPLGALTQ

-188 QAAEPGVKTHVNL
+188 QAKEPGVKTHVSL
-201 ESGSFKT
+201 ESGSFQT
-208 HYGSAGLSVAQ
+208 HYGSAGVSVAQ
-219 PHGDNLWTG
+219 SQGENLWAG
-228 QLNVSRMI
+228 QLNVSRII
-236 SDGYSASPLGNEND
+236 SDGYSASALGNEKD
-250 GFEDSSARCSLG
+250 GFEDSSVRGSLS
-262 YRWGDASLVKVTLSQ
+262 YQWGDASLFKVTLNQS
-277 TEIDAQG
+277 EIDAQG

-309 RQRFANLLLKTEYF
+309 KQRFANILLQTEYF
-323 GWQQQLSM
+323 GWQQQLSI
-331 SETKNRSRFFD
+331 SENSNRSRFFD
-342 TGTLVSG
+342 TGTLISG
-349 LNGERSKVDLQTSK
+349 LNGERTKVDLQNSK
-363 LVEVGDFT
+363 IVQAGDLT
-371 HSLLIG
+371 HSWLIG
-377 AQYEGREFENIYP
+377 AQHEGREFENIYP
-390 SISGADYAAKDRQ
+390 TIGGANYAAKDRQ
-403 QSLIGE
+403 LGLVGE
-409 YVLQA
+409 YVLQT
-414 PSRSIA
+414 PNRSVA
-420 LSFRADDN
+420 LSVRNDNN
-428 QRFNNATTARVTF
+428 QRFDNATTVRVTL

-478 PNLQPEEST
+478 LNLQPEEST
-487 SWDLGLSGSLLSERV
+487 SWDLGLSGSLLDDQIRL
-502 GFDLTYFSADLTNEI
+502 DLTYFSADLTDEI
-517 ETVFDMATFTSSP
+517 ETVFDMTTFTSSP
-530 ANQSGNSQRH
+530 VNQTGSSQRH
-540 GWEMSM
+540 GWEMSL
-546 DAAIN
+546 DTAIG
-551 EQLSVTAHWNFLHSR
+551 EQLSLSAHWNFLHSR
-566 DPDARVEV
+566 EPDARVEV

-582 VSLHYASS
+582 ISLHYASI
-590 NDQGRVS
+590 NDLSRVS

-615 TQDRVTLASYTLVN
+615 AEDRVTLSSYTLVN
-629 LTASYDLKPNITL
+629 LTASYQVKPNVSL

-651 DDYQEVFGYQAPG
+651 DDYQQVFGYQAPG

>member
-1 MKFSSTRI
+1 MNNPTKAIIGFCGFLFSTIAFSTY
-9 PRKVIPAFCARL
+9 AQNTNSS
-21 FARLLARHLAPL
+21 
-33 LATLLATQSFGALA
+33 ATM
-47 DADNEVPSNND
+47 EV
-58 AKIEEVLVLANHLPT
+58 IEEVLVLANHLPSNVKT
-73 NANNIGSSISSIDTN
+73 VGSSVSAIN
-88 DFARQAHFDVSQLL
+88 VGDFARQANFDVSQLL

-109 VNRAGSLGALTQ
+109 VNRAGPLGALTQ

-188 QAAEPGVKTHVNL
+188 QAKEPGVKTHVSL
-201 ESGSFKT
+201 ESGSFQT
-208 HYGSAGLSVAQ
+208 HYGSAGVSVAQ
-219 PHGDNLWTG
+219 SQGENLWAG
-228 QLNVSRMI
+228 QLNVSRII
-236 SDGYSASPLGNEND
+236 SDGYSASALGNEKD
-250 GFEDSSARCSLG
+250 GFEDSSVRGSLS
-262 YRWGDASLVKVTLSQ
+262 YQWGDASLFKVTLNQS
-277 TEIDAQG
+277 EIDAQG

-309 RQRFANLLLKTEYF
+309 KQRFANILLQTEYF
-323 GWQQQLSM
+323 GWQQQLSI
-331 SETKNRSRFFD
+331 SENSNRSRFFD
-342 TGTLVSG
+342 TGTLISG
-349 LNGERSKVDLQTSK
+349 LNGERTKVDLQNSK
-363 LVEVGDFT
+363 IVQAGDLT
-371 HSLLIG
+371 HSWLIG
-377 AQYEGREFENIYP
+377 VQHEGREFENIYP
-390 SISGADYAAKDRQ
+390 TIGGANYAAKDRQ
-403 QSLIGE
+403 LGLVGE
-409 YVLQA
+409 YVLQT
-414 PSRSIA
+414 PNRSVA
-420 LSFRADDN
+420 LSVRNDNN
-428 QRFNNATTARVTF
+428 QRFDNATTVRVTL

-487 SWDLGLSGSLLSERV
+487 SWDLGLSGSLLDDQIS
-502 GFDLTYFSADLTNEI
+502 FDLTYFSADLTDEI
-517 ETVFDMATFTSSP
+517 ETVFDMTTFTSSP
-530 ANQSGNSQRH
+530 VNQTGSSQRH
-540 GWEMSM
+540 GWEMSL
-546 DAAIN
+546 DTAIG
-551 EQLSVTAHWNFLHSR
+551 EQLSLSAHWNFLHSR
-566 DPDARVEV
+566 EPDARVEV

-582 VSLHYASS
+582 ISLHYASS
-590 NDQGRVS
+590 NDLSRVS

-615 TQDRVTLASYTLVN
+615 AEDRVTLSSYTLVN
-629 LTASYDLKPNITL
+629 LTASYQLKPNVTL

-651 DDYQEVFGYQAPG
+651 DDYQQVFGYQAPG

>member
-1 MKFSSTRI
+1 MKFSSTRFS
-9 PRKVIPAFCARL
+9 RKSIPAFCAT
-21 FARLLARHLAPL
+21 LLS
-33 LATLLATQSFGALA
+33 TLLATQSFGALA
-47 DADNEVPSNND
+47 DAENEVPSSND

-73 NANNIGSSISSIDTN
+73 DANNIGSSISSIDTN
-88 DFARQAHFDVSQLL
+88 DFARQANFDVSQLL
-102 RTIPNMS
+102 RTVPNMS
-109 VNRAGSLGALTQ
+109 VNRAGPLGALTQ

-135 IDGVEVND
+135 IDGIEVND

-208 HYGSAGLSVAQ
+208 HYGSAGVSVAQ
-219 PHGDNLWTG
+219 PHGKNLWTG

-250 GFEDSSARCSLG
+250 GFEDSSARGSVG
-262 YRWGDASLVKVTLSQ
+262 YQWGDASLVKVTLSQ

-309 RQRFANLLLKTEYF
+309 KQRFANFLLKTEYF
-323 GWQQQLSM
+323 GWQQQLSI

-363 LVEVGDFT
+363 LVEVGDLT

-377 AQYEGREFENIYP
+377 AQYEGRKFENIYP
-390 SISGADYAAKDRQ
+390 SITGANYAAKDRQ
-403 QSLIGE
+403 QSFIGE
-409 YVLQA
+409 YVLQTA
-414 PSRSIA
+414 SRSIA
-420 LSFRADDN
+420 LSVRADDN
-428 QRFNNATTARVTF
+428 QRFDNATTARVTF

-487 SWDLGLSGSLLSERV
+487 SWDLGVTGSLLSGRV

-517 ETVFDMATFTSSP
+517 ETVFDMTTFTSSP
-530 ANQSGNSQRH
+530 ANQTGNSQRH

-582 VSLHYASS
+582 VSLHYAST

-629 LTASYDLKPNITL
+629 LTASYDLKPNVTL